1 MARSPAA
8 YVLGSAELGPC
19 RAFARQH
26 HAPAARRRTREAC
39 WRTCVHVYRRP
50 FGRGMLAAASRRTCE
65 ASVVADMF
73 KHAEVT
79 GGGCIQ
85 QQGQGMGLSSA
96 ASPLKYQRFLGSCQ
110 DAASS
115 MSRNEVLV
123 CFTQLKDGNIFVHRK
138 SPWQRSRR
146 RRTRPKTMGRPGNLG
161 SCCTCS
167 GSLGSQLSGRCWRG

>member
-1 MARSPAA
+1 MTRSPAA

-65 ASVVADMF
+65 ASVVADMLG
-73 KHAEVT
+73 HAEVT

-85 QQGQGMGLSSA
+85 QQGQGMGLSSD
-96 ASPLKYQRFLGSCQ
+96 ASPLEISALPWFIPGCCILHVAQRGAGLLH
-110 DAASS
+110 AAQRWKHFRAQEIA
-115 MSRNEVLV
+115 MAEEQEEEEEAQGHGEAWKPWFVLYLFG
-123 CFTQLKDGNIFVHRK
+123 FT
-138 SPWQRSRR
+138 W
-146 RRTRPKTMGRPGNLG
+146 
-161 SCCTCS
+161 
-167 GSLGSQLSGRCWRG
+167 